1 MGEIIK
7 KIMAKES
14 KIEDFKQLRHFLD
27 MENAGSCS
35 GIFVSQR
42 KYALDLLKE
51 RRLLS
56 GKLVDIPIDLNQK
69 LGQESSSS
77 MANKGHHQQLVG
89 KLIYVVSQ
97 FMHSPTE
104 EYFEVVYWKKGS
116 CKFKP
121 TLILIEQ
128 IILRIE
134 YQHLGIVCLL
144 EVN

>member
-1 MGEIIK
+1 
-7 KIMAKES
+7 MAKES
-14 KIEDFKQLRHFLD
+14 KIEDFEQLRHFLD

-89 KLIYVVSQ
+89 KLIYVSHTCSNIAFELNVVSQ

-104 EYFEVVYWKKGS
+104 EYFEVVY
-116 CKFKP
+116 
-121 TLILIEQ
+121 
-128 IILRIE
+128 
-134 YQHLGIVCLL
+134 
-144 EVN
+144 